1 MPDDS
6 YLQEIQDFSSLEAGS
21 VIRRVVGEKDQQG
34 SYIRATDEN
43 DGIIVAE
50 VLDLKAGEF
59 LAEAGIVR
67 PADGDKLYVHKTK
80 FDGGDKANDALEI
93 VQSWTLFKNEPNFQ
107 AEILEFVQ
115 MAFSPAQL
123 LAWKKEDSLK
133 NLFVP
138 IQQRFKIG
146 RFKEK
151 VDYDKI
157 RLERFRDQMT
167 RLQSGKHMTY
177 VAFIPREGSHKPM
190 FYSIGTKP
198 HLETMKVLE
207 REPYSF
213 RPNHGGHIKCLSEEE
228 GQPKRFLMDA
238 GSNDLGAGMNTSLAT
253 AEMVVESLIELY
265 ADFEIKPV
273 PGRDAFGIQQSY

>member
-1 MPDDS
+1 
-6 YLQEIQDFSSLEAGS
+6 
-21 VIRRVVGEKDQQG
+21 
-34 SYIRATDEN
+34 
-43 DGIIVAE
+43 
-50 VLDLKAGEF
+50 
-59 LAEAGIVR
+59 VR
-67 PADGDKLYVHKTK
+67 PADGDKLYVHKSR
-80 FDGGDKANDALEI
+80 FDGGEKANEALEI
-93 VQSWTLFKNEPNFQ
+93 VQSWTLFRDQPALQ
-107 AEILEFVQ
+107 TDILNFVQ
-115 MAFSPAQL
+115 TAFSPAQL

-133 NLFVP
+133 FVFVP

-151 VDYDKI
+151 IDYDKV
-157 RLERFRDQMT
+157 RLERFRDQMA

-177 VAFIPREGSHKPM
+177 VAFIPREGSHMPM

-207 REPYSF
+207 REPFGF
-213 RPNHGGHIKCLSEEE
+213 RPNHGGHIKCLSEEA

-253 AEMVVESLIELY
+253 AEMVVESLLALY
-265 ADFEIKPV
+265 GDFEIKPV